1 MNHDPGD
8 NADRNDDS
16 QDRLMAL
23 LLEGG
28 GVNEVASELSAFI
41 NQPVLIA
48 DAAGA
53 VLAGQLSPVAQPRF
67 AEVMRRLAR
76 AERRRDDMLALYAQQ
91 AQLCLVPLI
100 VQNGLEGWLAAEAA
114 EPDGPVARGLKQ
126 GATVATLAL
135 MTHRAVQE
143 AEQRVRRDL
152 LEDLLTSD
160 RWSVG
165 HLANQARALG
175 WQLESKPVV
184 ILLDL
189 SQVRRNALLEHG
201 GDQPRLRWFRQQFLN
216 TVRGVLAEHGPL
228 SVVVERDE
236 GLIILPHFHET
247 LEQGVRDKAHGLL
260 DLIAQSIR
268 AEGLNV
274 SYALAGGGFHS
285 GVEGL
290 RRSYREAQQALEL
303 GLRLMKRRPI
313 WFDEVHIYQL
323 LEQFSRNEDVREWFQ
338 ATLGPLAEY
347 DQRNRTH
354 MMQTLEVYFDASQS
368 LQQAA
373 LELHVHPNTLK
384 YRLQRIRQVLGQD
397 PFKGENQLQFHLAAK
412 LARLLD

>member
-1 MNHDPGD
+1 MIPNPEDQ
-8 NADRNDDS
+8 ADRNDDLHN
-16 QDRLMAL
+16 RLIAR

-28 GVNEVASELSAFI
+28 GVSEVANELSAFI
-41 NQPVLIA
+41 GRPVIIA

-53 VLAGQLSPVAQPRF
+53 VLAGQLPPLAQPRF

-76 AERRRDDMLALYAQQ
+76 AERRRDDLLALYAQQ

-100 VQNGLEGWLAAEAA
+100 VQHGLEGWLAAEAA
-114 EPDGPVARGLKQ
+114 ELASPEARGLEQ
-126 GATVATLAL
+126 GATIATLAL

-160 RWSVG
+160 RWSIG
-165 HLANQARALG
+165 HLADRARALG
-175 WQLESKPVV
+175 WELESKPVV

-189 SQVRRNALLEHG
+189 SEVRRNALLEHG
-201 GDQPRLRWFRQQFLN
+201 GGQPRLRWLRQQILN
-216 TVRGVLAEHGPL
+216 IVRRVLAEHGPL
-228 SVVVERDE
+228 SIVVERDE
-236 GLIILPHFHET
+236 GMIILPHFHEA
-247 LEQGVRDKAHGLL
+247 LEQGVRDKVHGLL
-260 DLIAQSIR
+260 DLIEQSVR

-274 SYALAGGGFHS
+274 SYALAGGGIHS

-290 RRSYREAQQALEL
+290 RRSFREAQQALGI
-303 GLRLMKRRPI
+303 GLRLMMRRPI
-313 WFDEVHIYQL
+313 WFDEVHVYQL
-323 LEQFSRNEDVREWFQ
+323 LEQFSRNEDVREWFRN
-338 ATLGPLAEY
+338 TLGPLAEY

-354 MMQTLEVYFDASQS
+354 MVHTLEVFFDASQS

-373 LELHVHPNTLK
+373 QELHVHPNTLK
-384 YRLQRIRQVLGQD
+384 YRLHRIRQVLGQD
-397 PFKGENQLQFHLAAK
+397 PFKGENQLQFHLASK